1 MMKTEVMHIARDP
14 DVLGGKPHVEGHR
27 IAVHHIAWWYL
38 QGASPEELARDYQL
52 TPGEVHAA
60 LAYYYD
66 HQAEIDREL
75 AGTRPSP
82 DACERPSPNASSTWR
97 MDERLHYYLDEHMRP
112 AIAHQLRARG
122 VDVMTTAEA
131 GRAARRISD
140 VDQLA
145 FATANNQVLVTEDS
159 DFVQLATAGQPHAG
173 IVYFPVQLDI
183 GACTA
188 YLELLALTTTPDEMR
203 NQLLFGAW

>member
-75 AGTRPSP
+75 AGEAADHATRAAADDSP
-82 DACERPSPNASSTWR
+82 IARR
-97 MDERLHYYLDEHMRP
+97 MRA
-112 AIAHQLRARG
+112 AIAERKQHVAHG
-122 VDVMTTAEA
+122 
-131 GRAARRISD
+131 
-140 VDQLA
+140 
-145 FATANNQVLVTEDS
+145 
-159 DFVQLATAGQPHAG
+159 
-173 IVYFPVQLDI
+173 
-183 GACTA
+183 
-188 YLELLALTTTPDEMR
+188 
-203 NQLLFGAW
+203 